1 MVLTAAGIVL
11 SLFSASAT
19 LLEISPAHNFAD
31 EQEISA
37 TVAPEPTENPLA
49 RERTVDPGVASVDDE
64 NPTGSG
70 VSPVEGE
77 NPQAGLGVSP
87 VEGENPRAGLGV
99 SPVDDENPPGIHPC
113 HGGELI
119 SFEGLPHGTILAEQ
133 YSARGVHIS
142 AEAPDG
148 RPDAVVVFD
157 SGASGTSDP
166 NLEIGIGNLAVIA
179 EDVPGNGYGG
189 GTQVYTFDRDRE
201 VLYVV
206 FVDVDTLSLQEV
218 KTFDADGAE
227 IATVPILA
235 GGDSSVQTLE
245 LGTQGVRRLE
255 ITYRD
260 SGALAEICLDA
271 RH

>member
-1 MVLTAAGIVL
+1 MVLTATGIVL
-11 SLFSASAT
+11 SLLSASAT

-87 VEGENPRAGLGV
+87 V
-99 SPVDDENPPGIHPC
+99 DDENPPGTHPC

-119 SFEGLPHGTILAEQ
+119 LFEGLPHGTILAEQ